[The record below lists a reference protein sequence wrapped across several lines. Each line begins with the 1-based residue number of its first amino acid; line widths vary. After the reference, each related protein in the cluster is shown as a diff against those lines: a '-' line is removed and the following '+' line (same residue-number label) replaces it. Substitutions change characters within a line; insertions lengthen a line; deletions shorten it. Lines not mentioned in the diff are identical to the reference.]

1 MEVFIFGDFFFLGR
15 FHSLWFGWFWM
26 CGFFFF
32 FAVDRQQRPIYVV
45 WVGLATVGDWVG
57 SNLCGLVGFGCGL
70 R

>member
-1 MEVFIFGDFFFLGR
+1 MVIFFSWAGSILYG
-15 FHSLWFGWFWM
+15 LVGFG
-26 CGFFFF
+26 CVVFFFF
-32 FAVDRQQRPIYVV
+32 VAVDRQQRPIYVV

>member
-1 MEVFIFGDFFFLGR
+1 MVWLVLDV
-15 FHSLWFGWFWM
+15 W
-26 CGFFFF
+26 FFFF
-32 FAVDRQQRPIYVV
+32 VAVDRQQRPIYVV